1 MGIIDDQALD
11 ACLYEQLKQQK
22 FAFAPMSPA
31 SQSQSGQP
39 TFLHGSKRRDAL
51 RRMNLLALAIKL
63 SRLFTVFRNPS
74 ALIFGFLDLF
84 LQANPDLLRSGCGRP
99 RLFPVSTALGCGF
112 PLTDPL
118 SHKGWAVGFAH
129 IRSLDKEVND
139 RDIAAVII
147 QFQVF
152 ALEAV

>member
-1 MGIIDDQALD
+1 M
-11 ACLYEQLKQQK
+11 
-22 FAFAPMSPA
+22 
-31 SQSQSGQP
+31 
-39 TFLHGSKRRDAL
+39 

-63 SRLFTVFRNPS
+63 PRLFTLFRNPS
-74 ALIFGFLDLF
+74 ALLFGFLDLF

-152 ALEAV
+152 ALEAIEEPWTHIPLALKGEA